1 MIDKYIKMRNS
12 GQYQMNWFY
21 DYYIQN
27 GGDLMVFNKFSMAF
41 NMVDLNQILESLDKK
56 FNLMSILDAKG
67 QTLKVLKNE

>member
-67 QTLKVLKNE
+67 NTLKVLKNE

>member
-41 NMVDLNQILESLDKK
+41 NMVDLNQTLESLDKK

>member
-12 GQYQMNWFY
+12 GQYQVNWFY

-41 NMVDLNQILESLDKK
+41 NMGDLNQILESLDKK
-56 FNLMSILDAKG
+56 FNLMSVLDAKG
-67 QTLKVLKNE
+67 QTLKVFKYE